1 MPTPVVMMPPI
12 NHMETSMEVQPWMV
26 LPWKYSTKAKII
38 MMTATKVIAKPRKVI
53 NLRGATENEVMPS
66 ILKLSILVNGYL
78 LSPASRALRS

>member
-1 MPTPVVMMPPI
+1 MPKPVVMMPPI

-38 MMTATKVIAKPRKVI
+38 MMTATKVIAKPRKVM

-78 LSPASRALRS
+78 LSPASRAFRS